1 MYTISSW
8 TILHVTAPISDLS
21 WSAPYF
27 FAMTCQQNP
36 CAYLYD
42 SWLTRWTVM
51 KATFVYQ
58 NMFERTLPFCFLPA
72 FYQQCM
78 KKSTIIGQ
86 QPFTKKS
93 IFPSKKPHLPPDLPP
108 YLPPL
113 TDVSARPWR
122 IRSPAPPRWRSPAPA
137 PRRVMEKP
145 GSYVGFFLAMDC
157 SWLTW
162 LTYVNLWKFD
172 AEWILM
178 VLNSG
183 WWWLT

>member
-1 MYTISSW
+1 MNYPSCNC
-8 TILHVTAPISDLS
+8 
-21 WSAPYF
+21 PYF
-27 FAMTCQQNP
+27 WPFM
-36 CAYLYD
+36 
-42 SWLTRWTVM
+42 V
-51 KATFVYQ
+51 
-58 NMFERTLPFCFLPA
+58 RTLFFCHDMPTKSLRIPLWFMVDPVNRHESHFFFTRTCSKEHSHSV
-72 FYQQCM
+72 FYQH
-78 KKSTIIGQ
+78 
-86 QPFTKKS
+86 FTSNVWKNPPSLDNSHLKKS

>member
-51 KATFVYQ
+51 KATF
-58 NMFERTLPFCFLPA
+58 FTRTCSKEHSHSV
-72 FYQQCM
+72 FYQH
-78 KKSTIIGQ
+78 
-86 QPFTKKS
+86 FTSNVWKNPPSLDNSHLKKS